1 MARRDVPVKKYA
13 VRQSED
19 ERRRLKELVRNGK
32 SQAKRLLKARIL
44 LKSRRFRTRLHRN
57 GANSLGMIGAYRSPK
72 FHTAMNFS
80 G

>member
-19 ERRRLKELVRNGK
+19 ERRRLKELVLNGK
-32 SQAKRLLKARIL
+32 SPAKRLLKARIL
-44 LKSRRFRTRLHRN
+44 LKADVSELDF
-57 GANSLGMIGAYRSPK
+57 IE
-72 FHTAMNFS
+72 TAQNEFFGITCPCS